1 MQDLITPPAE
11 ELAAINARIAELESL
26 ARKMLR
32 SFSRQRGT
40 FHSTVA
46 EGQIGRWWAVLDG
59 DR

>member
-1 MQDLITPPAE
+1 MPDTTTTTE
-11 ELAAINARIAELESL
+11 ELTADQQRIAELETL

-40 FHSTVA
+40 FHATVA
-46 EGQIGRWWAVLDG
+46 EGQIGRWWTVLDG